1 MAASLPDGE
10 VSWRIA
16 IAGQNPLVAYA
27 GTGRFFQPGQ
37 IWRTVNGGGAWEHAG
52 DCGPALPRLNTCQP
66 VMDPNDPD
74 TVYAVVEGV
83 GIGGGGDIIRRT
95 IDGGLTWTTLGLP
108 ALSVSLT
115 VLPTIPSTLLAQ
127 VYDPTDAG
135 RYVLVM
141 STDRGEHWTP
151 SNAGLPHNA
160 EISGIVFD
168 PRDPTHLFAGTQ
180 GRGVFRSVDGGVTWE
195 PTGLTR

>member
-1 MAASLPDGE
+1 
-10 VSWRIA
+10 
-16 IAGQNPLVAYA
+16 
-27 GTGRFFQPGQ
+27 
-37 IWRTVNGGGAWEHAG
+37 
-52 DCGPALPRLNTCQP
+52 LNTCQP

-127 VYDPTDAG
+127 VYDLTDAG